1 VKSDHDLKAEM
12 KTTQQKIIKPK
23 EKNLFS
29 YKDLSEA
36 KSVDI
41 KKLRPKGSYKFLIE
55 NRNHNT
61 DKLLEN
67 SVIPKHLLH
76 KINCHNCGSSESSSI
91 FKKDG
96 FDIVAC
102 NKCGLVYVSEI
113 LTEDFYE
120 ETYSSEKYADVV
132 SKLGFDSHKYRKE
145 RFGSERI
152 DKINEYIDLI
162 TNPSFLDVGCSTGF
176 VVQSADERGWK
187 SKGIDL
193 NSHAVKFGKN
203 TYKLNLTS
211 ENFFEL
217 TENFDCIGMY
227 DVLEHVSNPRMF
239 LEQAHN
245 LLNSN
250 GIIHIYVPN
259 WNSASRYILG
269 QDAHFIWPSHH
280 LTYFTPHTLLSMVQS
295 NGFKVI
301 EMETEGLDFYDTHW
315 MKQEGILEDKFDVSP
330 RLLEILQFLA
340 NAGGHGKNLRCIA
353 KKI

>member
-1 VKSDHDLKAEM
+1 MKSDDELRVKMEE
-12 KTTQQKIIKPK
+12 TQQQTIKSEK
-23 EKNLFS
+23 KNLFS
-29 YKDLSEA
+29 YKDFAEA

-41 KKLRPKGSYKFLIE
+41 TKLRPKGSYKYLIE

-61 DKLLEN
+61 DKLLVN
-67 SVIPKHLLH
+67 NVIPQHLLH
-76 KINCHNCGSSESSSI
+76 KTDCHNCGSSESSHV
-91 FKKDG
+91 FEKDG
-96 FDIVAC
+96 FNIVSC
-102 NKCGLVYVSEI
+102 DKCGLVYVSDI
-113 LTEDFYE
+113 LADDFYMD
-120 ETYSSEKYADVV
+120 TYSSEKYADVV
-132 SKLGFDSHKYRKE
+132 SKLGFDSHEYRKE

-152 DKINEYIDLI
+152 KKISEHVNSL

-176 VVQSADERGWK
+176 VVQSASEKGWK

-193 NSHAVKFGKN
+193 NSHAVKFGRN
-203 TYKLNLTS
+203 TYNLNLTS

-269 QDAHFIWPSHH
+269 RDAHFIWPSHH
-280 LTYFTPHTLLSMVQS
+280 LTYFTPHTLLSMVQG
-295 NGFKVI
+295 NGFKVM

-315 MKQEGILEDKFDVSP
+315 MKQESILEDKFDVSP